1 MSEDRLAELERRIAR
16 LESQAGLASPARRPP
31 TAPPSLAAAATGML
45 RQAKEA
51 DEAGTVGYA
60 GASRLAGGESL
71 WDRQVSLATLLSAD
85 WAPVAG
91 VLESLGSRP
100 RLALLAELLRQG
112 RCTSTDLQECLSRDG
127 EQTTT
132 GQLYHHLRALQ
143 GARLIMQRRR
153 GEYALVPQ
161 AMTQVLTILAAAF
174 DLASDPPFGRPA
186 GPPVDLPTVE

>member
-16 LESQAGLASPARRPP
+16 LESRAGITGPARRPP
-31 TAPPSLAAAATGML
+31 ASLAAAATRML
-45 RQAKEA
+45 RQAKE
-51 DEAGTVGYA
+51 DDDLGTVGYV
-60 GASRLAGGESL
+60 GASRLSGGESL
-71 WDRQVSLATLLSAD
+71 WDRQLPLATLLAAD

-100 RLALLAELLRQG
+100 RLALLAELVRRG

-143 GARLIMQRRR
+143 SARLITQRRR
-153 GEYALVPQ
+153 GEYALAPQ
-161 AMTQVLTILAAAF
+161 AVIQLLTILAAAF
-174 DLASDPPFGRPA
+174 DLANDPPVGL
-186 GPPVDLPTVE
+186 PVDLPTVE